1 MLLDVY
7 ESVSFAS
14 LIAADKWIKENNPE
28 IRKIVSELFY
38 LIHYCLLGI
47 DNTLSDVEGREDRFQ
62 CLGDRWQAKS
72 ST

>member
-28 IRKIVSELFY
+28 IRKIASELVY
-38 LIHYCLLGI
+38 LMHYCLLGI
-47 DNTLSDVEGREDRFQ
+47 DNTLM
-62 CLGDRWQAKS
+62 
-72 ST
+72 